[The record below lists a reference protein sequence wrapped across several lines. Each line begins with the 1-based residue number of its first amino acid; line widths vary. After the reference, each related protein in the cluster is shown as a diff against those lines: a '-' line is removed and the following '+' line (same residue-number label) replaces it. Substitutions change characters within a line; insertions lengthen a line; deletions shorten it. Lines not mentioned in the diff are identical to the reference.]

1 MYRHFS
7 KAQEPLT
14 ATLNPSYPLGMG
26 SLSAQDA
33 DRPATATKTNPR
45 SYFVNK
51 NILDEKKRLS
61 ADLEELFLM

>member
-14 ATLNPSYPLGMG
+14 ATRNPSYTLRMG

-33 DRPATATKTNPR
+33 NRPATATKINPR
-45 SYFVNK
+45 SYLVNK
-51 NILDEKKRLS
+51 NILDEKRLS
-61 ADLEELFLM
+61 ADLENLFFM